1 MKADRTYI
9 AITGVLLLALVA
21 VVFVYTS
28 QTPTTA
34 QPTNQEAPRT
44 NGVLLS
50 IQGLYVHKQV
60 ETTSEETV
68 LEVLQTLNAADP
80 QLQLSTKTYP
90 GLGVLVDG
98 MYGMK
103 NGDNKKYWQYK
114 VNGVM
119 PQIGA
124 DAYTLKDGDAVE
136 WSFGPS
142 QE

>member
-1 MKADRTYI
+1 MNINRTYTAI
-9 AITGVLLLALVA
+9 AGALVLALVV

-28 QTPTTA
+28 QAPTPV
-34 QPTNQEAPRT
+34 QPTNQETSRI
-44 NGVLLS
+44 NSISLS
-50 IQGLYVHKQV
+50 IQGLYAHKQI

-124 DAYTLKDGDAVE
+124 DAYKLKNGDSVE
-136 WSFGPS
+136 WFFGAS